1 MQRLI
6 ALAVLA
12 AGLGACAPAPVTE
25 PAVKPAAA
33 LPVEAPRILTLEDG
47 VIFPAD
53 RSLNRPESG
62 VVLADGTLVVADQ
75 VHGLVALSADG
86 TSRPFGNLTA
96 AGYIHAPPENAGAP
110 NGVAFEP
117 GKTHLLVADIFT
129 GTLYRVDVAAETAAA
144 IYEHPF
150 GMNYAHRDSTGA
162 IWFTQSTENTAP
174 NAEERMFAA
183 VNVKMGDGA
192 LYRIP
197 PAAEGQPLGAPEV
210 KLTGLNFA
218 NGFVVDE
225 TRGEIFLSETLGGH
239 VLGYKVDV
247 ATGTLGDRR
256 VVAEVTSPD
265 NVEQDETGLLW
276 VASPISSELI
286 TINPDTGETQV
297 VFHPVNPAGDAAA
310 AEFRRRR
317 DAGEPTIDLLTPDVP
332 GQLPGLM
339 TGVILT
345 PGGGPVYVSSLGDAL
360 VKLENTP

>member
-6 ALAVLA
+6 ALAALA

-25 PAVKPAAA
+25 PAVKPPAA

-62 VVLADGTLVVADQ
+62 VFLADGTLVVADQ

-86 TSRPFGNLTA
+86 TSRPFGNLPA

-110 NGVAFEP
+110 NGVSFEP

-144 IYEHPF
+144 IYDHPF

-162 IWFTQSTENTAP
+162 IWFSQSTENAAP

-183 VNVKMGDGA
+183 VNVGMGDGA

-197 PAAEGQPLGAPEV
+197 PAAEGQPPGAPDV

-256 VVAEVTSPD
+256 IVAEVTSPD

-286 TINPDTGETQV
+286 TINPDTGETRV
-297 VFHPVNPAGDAAA
+297 VFHPVNEAGDAAA

-345 PGGGPVYVSSLGDAL
+345 PGGGSVYVSSLGDAL
-360 VKLENTP
+360 VKLEKTP

>member
-6 ALAVLA
+6 ALAALA
-12 AGLGACAPAPVTE
+12 AGMGACAPAPVTE
-25 PAVKPAAA
+25 PAVKPQAAP
-33 LPVEAPRILTLEDG
+33 PVEAPRILTLEDG

-53 RSLNRPESG
+53 KSLNRPESG

-86 TSRPFGNLTA
+86 TSRSFGNLTA
-96 AGYIHAPPENAGAP
+96 AGYIHAPPDNAGAP
-110 NGVAFEP
+110 NGVSFEP

-129 GTLYRVDVAAETAAA
+129 GALYRVDIAAETSAM
-144 IYEHPF
+144 IYDHPF

-183 VNVKMGDGA
+183 VNVKMGDGS
-192 LYRIP
+192 LYRLP
-197 PAAEGQPLGAPEV
+197 PSAEGEPLGAPEV

-218 NGFVVDE
+218 NGFAVDE
-225 TRGEIFLSETLGGH
+225 ARGEIFMSETLGGH
-239 VLGYKVDV
+239 VLGYKVDI
-247 ATGTLGDRR
+247 AAGTLGDRR
-256 VVAEVTSPD
+256 IVAEVTSPD

-276 VASPISSELI
+276 VASPISSEMI
-286 TINPDTGETQV
+286 TINPDTGETRV

-345 PGGGPVYVSSLGDAL
+345 PGGGTIYVSSLGNAL
-360 VKLENTP
+360 VKLEETP